1 MCGVDWVTDGLKRER
16 PTEVSLKSWY
26 VVSGANLGYVR
37 LSLRYSVYQG
47 MVLHSP
53 LQAVCWSF
61 ASLHGHFIS
70 SIAAL

>member
-1 MCGVDWVTDGLKRER
+1 MTDGLKRKR

-37 LSLRYSVYQG
+37 FSLCYSVYRG
-47 MVLHSP
+47 VALHSP